1 MSRIARY
8 APLFIAA
15 FVLVVTS
22 GCRTYGQ
29 YGNTEAIPAQMQR
42 AVQQFADD
50 LARAESDILAL
61 SEAAAQNA
69 ALQPA
74 ESAYRDL
81 IAKHQTFLEAH
92 RAIAAE
98 YEDGGDYRALNR
110 EYGAIISEQRLVAT
124 RYAELHARVRR
135 VVNGQSPAPEAT
147 MESRYVVNPAFYTRA
162 QNRQRLSMQDAL
174 RGL

>member
-1 MSRIARY
+1 MPRIARY

-15 FVLVVTS
+15 VVLVVTS

-29 YGNTEAIPAQMQR
+29 YGNTEAIPAQMQQ

-50 LARAESDILAL
+50 LERAESDILAL
-61 SEAAAQNA
+61 SEATAQNA

-81 IAKHQTFLEAH
+81 IAKHRTFLEAH

-110 EYGAIISEQRLVAT
+110 EYGAIISEQRLVST

-135 VVNGQSPAPEAT
+135 VVTGQPPALAAT
-147 MESRYVVNPAFYTRA
+147 PESRYVVNPAYYMRV